1 MTERRSSGMAKVIEL
16 SVVKQERRLSVEEAW
31 NRFAEAKKKAEETL
45 KLEDG
50 LASNRALKEF
60 YAACERAGL

>member
-1 MTERRSSGMAKVIEL
+1 MHL
-16 SVVKQERRLSVEEAW
+16 SVVRRRRQMTVDEAW
-31 NRFAEAKKKAEETL
+31 QRFAEAKRKAEKTL

-50 LASNRALKEF
+50 LASNKALREF

>member
-1 MTERRSSGMAKVIEL
+1 MSKIIDLNIVR
-16 SVVKQERRLSVEEAW
+16 QERRLSVEEAW
-31 NRFAEAKKKAEETL
+31 ERFAEAKRKAERTL

-50 LASNRALKEF
+50 LASNKALREF

>member
-1 MTERRSSGMAKVIEL
+1 MHL
-16 SVVKQERRLSVEEAW
+16 SVVRRQRQMTVDDAW
-31 NRFAEAKKKAEETL
+31 QRFAEAKRRAEKTL

-50 LASNRALKEF
+50 LASNKALREF